1 MSPGEAEVIASAS
14 VRKFRFLRRFLVMIV
29 VVIPLVTGLTAY
41 FTAETFRAEIL
52 AETRQYAVDVAAN
65 VFYHIDKI
73 FLGRPGEGKELAP
86 VVDPEQLSRLDEIV
100 QLSTHHHRVERLYF
114 FGLDGRII
122 YSTLHEHIGRLV
134 SNTNEHFRKA
144 ASGEVSSAVR
154 LRKMPLDVSQEPTA
168 IDLLE
173 TYVPVS
179 PQGGGRPVGVV
190 EVYQEM
196 SMFNRGV
203 RRSRREVAAAALISM
218 CVLGGFFA
226 IITIRA
232 DRVLQAQEGKL
243 LASNQALRDLST
255 DLEKQ
260 VEQRTRQLIQQ
271 EKLASIGVLAAGVAH
286 EINNPLATIGACA
299 DGCVAR
305 FSDGRLPEKE
315 AGEVRHYLEIINE
328 EVFRCKRITE
338 NLLSFSRQRAEA
350 VYELIDLRDLVQKT
364 VELASLAP
372 DGKKATWIQDLCAEP
387 ASLYCDSSQI
397 RQVLYNLVSNSLA
410 AVRSEPEPAIL
421 LRVGRSDGAV
431 HLECM
436 DNGVGIPIETRGEVF
451 QPFFTTKPP
460 GEGTGL
466 GLSVAYGIVQR
477 HAGSIEILPP
487 EGAAPH
493 PRWRWRVGARVRV
506 SLPRA
511 TSMGAPAHLP
521 AGPVSSSSGDGG

>member
-1 MSPGEAEVIASAS
+1 MSLPGGIGRELAGTP
-14 VRKFRFLRRFLVMIV
+14 KFRFLRRFLIMIV
-29 VVIPLVTGLTAY
+29 ILIPLVTGLAAY

-52 AETRQYAVDVAAN
+52 DETRQYAVDVAVN

-73 FLGRPGEGKELAP
+73 FLDRNEGRELAP
-86 VVDPEQLSRLDEIV
+86 VEDPELSRLDEII

-114 FGLDGRII
+114 FALDGRII
-122 YSTLHEHIGRLV
+122 YSTLHEHIGRVV
-134 SNTNEHFRKA
+134 SNTNEHFQKA

-154 LRKMPLDVSQEPTA
+154 KRRTPLDVSREPTEM
-168 IDLLE
+168 DLLE
-173 TYVPVS
+173 TYVPVYS
-179 PQGGGRPVGVV
+179 RRMERGGPPAGVV
-190 EVYQEM
+190 EVYQDM

-203 RRSRREVAAAALISM
+203 RRSRRQVALAALISM

-226 IITIRA
+226 IIAIRA

-243 LASNQALRDLST
+243 LASNQALRDLSAG
-255 DLEKQ
+255 LEKQ

-271 EKLASIGVLAAGVAH
+271 EKLASLGTLAAGVAH

-299 DGCVAR
+299 EGCLAR
-305 FSDGRLPEKE
+305 FTDGQLPPKE
-315 AGEVRHYLEIINE
+315 VGEVRHYLDLINE

-350 VYELIDLRDLVQKT
+350 VYELIDLRDLVEKT

-372 DGKKATWIQDLCAEP
+372 DGKKATWIQDLCSEP
-387 ASLYCDSSQI
+387 ASLHGDSSQI

-410 AVRSEPEPAIL
+410 AVRNEPEPAIL
-421 LRVGRSDGAV
+421 LRVGRTDGSV
-431 HLECM
+431 YLECI
-436 DNGVGIPIETRGEVF
+436 DNGGGILSETREEVF
-451 QPFFTTKPP
+451 EPFFTTKPP

-477 HAGSIEILPP
+477 HAGTIEVL
-487 EGAAPH
+487 GLDGLVSH

-506 SLPRA
+506 TLPRA
-511 TSMGAPAHLP
+511 NAAAHNPAV
-521 AGPVSSSSGDGG
+521 PVRRGDGG